1 MTVGD
6 LMMELLN
13 ATTTGGVP
21 ESAPVML
28 IAPGAGALAEVH
40 VRDGCVVLT
49 TVRHAPAVTI
59 QHVPGG
65 GRR

>member
-21 ESAPVML
+21 ESAPVMM
-28 IAPGAGALAEVH
+28 IAPARVSTISHEALRYAALGYVAWWWTPDP
-40 VRDGCVVLT
+40 RLGD
-49 TVRHAPAVTI
+49 A
-59 QHVPGG
+59 
-65 GRR
+65 